1 MALRL
6 ENGLFQ
12 PVSHTLFHAVVFARK
27 LEQVK
32 GDRLNMYAIGNI
44 IISSCSVYSEI
55 YS

>member
-6 ENGLFQ
+6 ENDLFQ
-12 PVSHTLFHAVVFARK
+12 TVSHTLFHAVVFAK
-27 LEQVK
+27 EVEQVK

-44 IISSCSVYSEI
+44 FISSCYFYSEI